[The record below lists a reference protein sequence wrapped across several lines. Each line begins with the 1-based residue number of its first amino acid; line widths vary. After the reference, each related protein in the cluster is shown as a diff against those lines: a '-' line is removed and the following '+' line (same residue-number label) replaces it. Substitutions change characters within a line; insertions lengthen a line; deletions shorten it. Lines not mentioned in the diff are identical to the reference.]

1 MKKLIFA
8 MMLTGLSG
16 VVSAQ
21 EDVKIMDIDMAQH
34 CREVL
39 EKQFPE
45 LDCEKVPS
53 LELDKEDDEKKRWK
67 FRFHFGFSRTDYLAT
82 DLHIKSSFG
91 NVVVKDVEMYE
102 RTSAHHYNPG
112 NWDKFENSFKWI
124 DEPTNTFTF
133 SMEKKNNV
141 FYLTIF
147 HPKYLK
153 SILYKKTVIEGEEQI
168 EFSDIH
174 ESDSFSQTIPEG
186 HGMIYLGNTHMNLVT
201 QVGYGRMIEIFEAP
215 RFGRLTF
222 IPRFDVG
229 VNTGLA
235 RSVHIVRGERWD
247 DHYDRMGVQ
256 GFNAS
261 LGGRLEYQKGKVS
274 MFVDSKVIYSKMD
287 HGFFDGTVNYDLV
300 STPVTFGVGIDV
312 FSGKKKK
319 KPAN

>member
-1 MKKLIFA
+1 MKKIILA
-8 MMLTGLSG
+8 LLLSGLSHK
-16 VVSAQ
+16 VSAQ
-21 EDVKIMDIDMAQH
+21 SEVKTMDIDMAQH

-39 EKQFPE
+39 EKQFPG

-53 LELDKEDDEKKRWK
+53 LELTKKDNENKSWK
-67 FRFHFGFSRTDYLAT
+67 FRFHFGFSRTDYLPT
-82 DLHIKSSFG
+82 DLRINSSFG
-91 NVVVKDVEMYE
+91 DVVVKDVEMYE
-102 RTSAHHYNPG
+102 RTSAHHYNPA

-141 FYLTIF
+141 FYLTVF

-153 SILYKKTVIEGEEQI
+153 SILYKRTEIEGEAPT

-174 ESDSFSQTIPEG
+174 ESDSFAQDIPEG

-201 QVGYGRMIEIFEAP
+201 QVGYGRMIEIYETP
-215 RFGRLTF
+215 HFGRLTF
-222 IPRFDVG
+222 IPRLDAG

-247 DHYDRMGVQ
+247 DYRDRLGVQ
-256 GFNAS
+256 GYNAS
-261 LGGRLEYQKGKVS
+261 LGARLEYQKGKVS
-274 MFVDSKVIYSKMD
+274 LFVDSKVIYSKLN
-287 HGFFDGTVNYDLV
+287 HGFFDGTVKYDLI
-300 STPVTFGVGIDV
+300 STPVTFGIGVDV

-319 KPAN
+319 KAMN